1 MVLSPKTTSL
11 DVLVREIEVEAAEQ
25 AKNGGVVLTTS
36 FSKEDQILTW
46 AVVQSGAEVEVV
58 SLDTGYLFP
67 ATRKTWEE
75 TQVHF
80 GMEIRSLNPDREDV
94 ESLEG
99 LDRIYQSVE
108 ARKECCG
115 IRKIRPLRAALA
127 GKGAWLTGLRRA
139 HSPNRASMERR
150 EQDAAWGI
158 LKVHPLLDWDDG
170 ALDSAVAA
178 TGVPVNPLHAM
189 GYPSIG
195 CAPCTRP
202 VLPHEDARAGRW
214 WWEQSAKECG
224 LHRG

>member
-11 DVLVREIEVEAAEQ
+11 DVLVREIEAEASEQ
-25 AKNGGVVLTTS
+25 AGQGGVVLTTS

-46 AVVQSGAEVEVV
+46 AVAQSGADVEVV

-67 ATRKTWEE
+67 ATRQTWEK
-75 TQVHF
+75 TQEYF
-80 GMEIRSLNPDREDV
+80 GMEIRSLTPDLEDV
-94 ESLEG
+94 KSLGG
-99 LDRIYQSVE
+99 LERIYQSVDS
-108 ARKECCG
+108 RKLCCG
-115 IRKIRPLRAALA
+115 IRKIQPLRAALA
-127 GKGAWLTGLRRA
+127 GKGTWLTGLRRS

-150 EQDAAWGI
+150 ERDVAWEI
-158 LKVHPLLDWDDG
+158 VKFHPLLDWE
-170 ALDSAVAA
+170 DSALESAVSA

-202 VLPHEDARAGRW
+202 VLPHEDARSGRW
-214 WWEQSAKECG
+214 WWEQSSKECG